1 MTAPAVPAVTTA
13 GITGGPMVM
22 PVFCGLAATP
32 VASPGTAKQTPA
44 ARARPPGRAAL
55 TTCAAAPARVY
66 VRA

>member
-1 MTAPAVPAVTTA
+1 
-13 GITGGPMVM
+13 MVM

-44 ARARPPGRAAL
+44 ARARPGRAAL
-55 TTCAAAPARVY
+55 TTCAAAPAPVY